1 LLSGSSRKK
10 SPSVRSKKIV
20 TLKKILRKI
29 ATSFGSGRDA
39 ANPGDSNVLGHSSGQ
54 GKPLGMVDG
63 SKFSDVDTVLS
74 NPEIVSLDEK
84 NLSSVSL
91 LSTISESLVK
101 RHTNPSPVLR
111 SPIFR
116 SPIMRS
122 PFVRSPLLID
132 LRF

>member
-1 LLSGSSRKK
+1 MLSGSSRKK

-91 LSTISESLVK
+91 LSTSESLVK

>member
-1 LLSGSSRKK
+1 MSGSSCKK

-91 LSTISESLVK
+91 LSTL
-101 RHTNPSPVLR
+101 
-111 SPIFR
+111 
-116 SPIMRS
+116 
-122 PFVRSPLLID
+122 
-132 LRF
+132 

>member
-1 LLSGSSRKK
+1 MLSGSSRKK

-91 LSTISESLVK
+91 L
-101 RHTNPSPVLR
+101 
-111 SPIFR
+111 
-116 SPIMRS
+116 
-122 PFVRSPLLID
+122 
-132 LRF
+132 

>member
-1 LLSGSSRKK
+1 
-10 SPSVRSKKIV
+10 
-20 TLKKILRKI
+20 
-29 ATSFGSGRDA
+29 
-39 ANPGDSNVLGHSSGQ
+39 
-54 GKPLGMVDG
+54 MVDG
-63 SKFSDVDTVLS
+63 SKFSDVDTVPS
-74 NPEIVSLDEK
+74 NPEIVSLGEK

-111 SPIFR
+111 SPIIR

-122 PFVRSPLLID
+122 PIVRSPLLID